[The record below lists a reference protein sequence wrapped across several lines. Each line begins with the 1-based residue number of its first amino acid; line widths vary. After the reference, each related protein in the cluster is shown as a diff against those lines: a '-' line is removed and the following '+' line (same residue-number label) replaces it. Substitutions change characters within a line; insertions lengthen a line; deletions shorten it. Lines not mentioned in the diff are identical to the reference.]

1 MDNAK
6 KEELIKE
13 LEADGLTYGH
23 DFTDET
29 LEELVNGGEDDEQQ

>member
-1 MDNAK
+1 MDNNE

-13 LEADGLTYGH
+13 LEAVGLTYGH

-29 LEELVNGGEDDEQQ
+29 LEELHNGGESNEQ